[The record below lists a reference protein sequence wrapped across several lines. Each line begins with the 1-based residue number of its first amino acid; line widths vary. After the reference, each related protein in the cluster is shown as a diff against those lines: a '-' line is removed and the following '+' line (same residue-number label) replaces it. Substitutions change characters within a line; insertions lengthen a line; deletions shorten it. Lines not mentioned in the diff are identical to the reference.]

1 MTITDAKERILY
13 FTIETQ
19 YLSLILSVF
28 LTIPQSQTLRI
39 IFQKLKMPITK
50 TTSLCFKLYLKRQF
64 NLFSTSSNSFPLMSK
79 KMKRNSNK
87 LYSKKSESMFT
98 ESQWFETGLLWVL
111 KTFEL
116 WQIMSMRSLMNGS
129 FKILSIKT
137 SLWSKWDSQS
147 EIAFRHLQKDCRL
160 WNLNP
165 SIFLLMMISTL

>member
-1 MTITDAKERILY
+1 MNALMSLKPSRMKTYLNDDRSWKVDGQSTNLTNSLNAESIFSLLKFLDSYLFVTYFMTITDAKERILY

-98 ESQWFETGLLWVL
+98 ESQ
-111 KTFEL
+111 
-116 WQIMSMRSLMNGS
+116 
-129 FKILSIKT
+129 
-137 SLWSKWDSQS
+137 
-147 EIAFRHLQKDCRL
+147 
-160 WNLNP
+160 
-165 SIFLLMMISTL
+165 